1 MAGSSLRTLWTRA
14 SRQQGHTG
22 QSPHGRTGLGCSRDS
37 KQPMQLEQRKRET
50 EEMRSEK
57 EPTIDCELLVDNN
70 RLIYFCDPSTQY
82 STWHRTG
89 PLNVNWK
96 DRQVDNWLSR
106 WIDGWMDGR
115 TDGRMERETGRTDQ
129 IRGEIQKWTEGKKTG

>member
-1 MAGSSLRTLWTRA
+1 
-14 SRQQGHTG
+14 
-22 QSPHGRTGLGCSRDS
+22 
-37 KQPMQLEQRKRET
+37 MQLEQRKRET

-57 EPTIDCELLVDNN
+57 EPTIDCELLVDKN

-106 WIDGWMDGR
+106 WIDGWMDGQMGGWNKR
-115 TDGRMERETGRTDQ
+115 QVEQ
-129 IRGEIQKWTEGKKTG
+129 IRSEERYRSGQRERKQVRRLRMDQRVVDG